1 MLVPSARVNLSWI
14 ASAALLCGLLVGC
27 ANRPP
32 APDAA
37 VTGVALARE
46 RIRLPPDVVFEATL
60 MDVTNPDLPP
70 VVLGRQRRESAGNPP
85 YAVWSPYPSAR
96 FAPKGQYEVRAAVTL
111 EGRVLFATE
120 KRYAV
125 PQDAAFRRVN
135 VWLERAK
142 PQHATADASAPLP
155 LTHWRLVDIGGDRV
169 PRPAE
174 GTVVPYLVFQ
184 PEEAGLLRV
193 TGSGGC
199 NRFFADYAVQGSRLT
214 VSGLTSSITLCLKQA
229 ARETQFFEA
238 LTATAGF
245 HQQDTQLQLKN
256 AEGEILMRFAADET
270 PLR

>member
-1 MLVPSARVNLSWI
+1 
-14 ASAALLCGLLVGC
+14 
-27 ANRPP
+27 
-32 APDAA
+32 
-37 VTGVALARE
+37 
-46 RIRLPPDVVFEATL
+46 

-85 YAVWSPYPSAR
+85 YAVWIPYPSAR

-111 EGRVLFATE
+111 DGRVMMATAQ
-120 KRYAV
+120 RYPV

-135 VWLERAK
+135 VWLERAQ
-142 PQHATADASAPLP
+142 PQSATADASAPLA
-155 LTHWRLVDIGGDRV
+155 LTHWRLVDIGGERV
-169 PRPAE
+169 PRPSE

-199 NRFFADYAVQGSRLT
+199 NRFFADYEVQGSRLR
-214 VSGLTSSITLCLKQA
+214 VSGIVTNITLCLKQG

-245 HQQDTQLQLKN
+245 HQQDTQLQLQNTK
-256 AEGEILMRFAADET
+256 GEIVMRFAADET